1 MAAIDSFLV
10 KKGDSLVALAP
21 IDILIPK
28 RNFDVNLASEVDETI
43 QTFGTF
49 AIRSGDGK
57 RNFNVKFPLKLSLN
71 VFDRTSDTENI
82 ILHYKANDIVIDRMT
97 YFKGPKPANAFL
109 DLFTS
114 GKFVGLTQEELVKLL
129 NDNVRLN
136 GASTGMNSE
145 LAEVMISELVRYK
158 KDPSIP
164 YRMVSNKVPETP
176 ENAIFMPI
184 KEVARTSSVFAALAF
199 EDVKKAVQA
208 SVFMTRTDQEQ
219 VVSPIEKAVLQTR
232 IEGNE

>member
-1 MAAIDSFLV
+1 MAAIDSFLA

-21 IDILIPK
+21 IEILIPK
-28 RNFDVNLASEVDETI
+28 RNFDVNIASEVDETI
-43 QTFGTF
+43 QTFGSF
-49 AIRSGDGK
+49 LIMAGK
-57 RNFNVKFPLKLSLN
+57 KKFKVKFPLKLALN
-71 VFDRTSDTENI
+71 VFERTSDSEFV
-82 ILHYKANDIVIDRMT
+82 ILAYKANDIVIDKMT
-97 YFKGPKPANAFL
+97 YFKGPKPANVFL

-114 GKFVGLTQEELVKLL
+114 GKFVDMTQEELVKLL

-164 YRMVSNKVPETP
+164 YRMVSNKVEETP

-184 KEVARTSSVFAALAF
+184 KDVARVSSVFAALAF
-199 EDVKKAVQA
+199 EDIKKAVQA
-208 SVFMTRTDQEQ
+208 SVFMTRTDQTQ
-219 VVSPIEKAVLQTR
+219 VVSPIEKAVL
-232 IEGNE
+232 